1 MTDHWDMPSTP
12 GMEFWIRGHGVSLLV
27 LCYLSMHVPTA
38 IAAKAAFV
46 LSLGIA
52 IVYPFNAKFG
62 YLTPGLP
69 LKYPMH
75 YVPEGLMLGL
85 TGAGLAAVM
94 ESPGGVKTA

>member
-38 IAAKAAFV
+38 VAAKAAFV

-62 YLTPGLP
+62 YFEKLP
-69 LKYPMH
+69 VIYPKH
-75 YVPEGLMLGL
+75 YEPEILLSAL
-85 TGAGLAAVM
+85 ILAGLYTLSGM
-94 ESPGGVKTA
+94 